1 MKHPL
6 LSAFHNSAK
15 GFGGIIMNIAAR
27 ILFVTV
33 VDPIMSGKLFANE
46 SIGTVFISD
55 QIRILI
61 NKALN
66 LRRKLSNFVAGYRH
80 GPNRTVAFNG
90 YQYSLLVGAFA
101 AFVFNSWLITG
112 FAANVFFIQFN
123 HTAKRWNDLRTR
135 VHHLAHRMAQFPG
148 AFLRDANP
156 FGQNYRGD
164 AFA

>member
-6 LSAFHNSAK
+6 FSTLQNSAK
-15 GFGGIIMNIAAR
+15 GFGGIVVNIAAR
-27 ILFVTV
+27 ILFVAV

-61 NKALN
+61 NKALH
-66 LRRKLSNFVAGYRH
+66 LREKLSDFVTGHRYS
-80 GPNRTVAFNG
+80 PNRTVSFNG
-90 YQYSLLVGAFA
+90 HQYSLFIGAFA
-101 AFVFNSWLITG
+101 AFVFNSLLVTG
-112 FAANVFFIQFN
+112 FAANVFFIQLN
-123 HTAKRWNDLRTR
+123 HTAERRQDLRTG
-135 VHHLAHRMAQFPG
+135 VHHLADRMAQFPG
-148 AFLRDANP
+148 AFLRDTDP

>member
-1 MKHPL
+1 
-6 LSAFHNSAK
+6 
-15 GFGGIIMNIAAR
+15 MNIAAR
-27 ILFVTV
+27 ILFMAV

-46 SIGTVFISD
+46 SVGTVFIRD

-66 LRRKLSNFVAGYRH
+66 LRAKLSNFVAGHRH

-101 AFVFNSWLITG
+101 AFVFNAWLITG
-112 FAANVFFIQFN
+112 FAANVFFIQLN
-123 HTAKRWNDLRTR
+123 NTAKRRNDLITG

-148 AFLRDANP
+148 TFLRDANP